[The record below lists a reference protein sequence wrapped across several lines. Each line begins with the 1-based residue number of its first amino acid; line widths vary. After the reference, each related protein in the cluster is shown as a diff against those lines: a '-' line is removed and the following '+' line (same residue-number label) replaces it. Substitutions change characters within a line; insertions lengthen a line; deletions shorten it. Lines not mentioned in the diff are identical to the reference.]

1 MLEVCILF
9 HVLCTLA
16 LYEKYVGVVPYCFAL
31 HFCCFYTLSVWK
43 STDYYFTACIVQ
55 SNSLAKQ
62 SSFLKQ
68 VCLKCNRKMIKSK
81 INANI
86 ILLLIYFQY
95 ILQILFSF
103 SRIPVLFCSVFFYS
117 VTVSVIHKE
126 PLKHFVFFFSIN
138 GEVSSGE
145 WLQSTGKFRNDL
157 HI

>member
-9 HVLCTLA
+9 HVLCTLVQ
-16 LYEKYVGVVPYCFAL
+16 YEKYVGVVSYCFAL
-31 HFCCFYTLSVWK
+31 HFCCFYTLSVWQ

-95 ILQILFSF
+95 ILQILFSV
-103 SRIPVLFCSVFFYS
+103 SRIYLYFILFSFQ
-117 VTVSVIHKE
+117 TVSVIQKE
-126 PLKHFVFFFSIN
+126 PLKHFVFFFSIY
-138 GEVSSGE
+138 GEVLSGE
-145 WLQSTGKFRNDL
+145 WLQSTDKFRNDR

>member
-9 HVLCTLA
+9 HVRCTLVQ
-16 LYEKYVGVVPYCFAL
+16 YEKYVGVVSYCFAL

-62 SSFLKQ
+62 SALLKQ

-81 INANI
+81 VNANV
-86 ILLLIYFQY
+86 ILLLIYSQY

-103 SRIPVLFCSVFFYS
+103 SRIPILFCSVFFILLQFQLFIKNLLNILYS
-117 VTVSVIHKE
+117 FLAYMVKFCQANSYNQLTVRKVPK
-126 PLKHFVFFFSIN
+126 
-138 GEVSSGE
+138 
-145 WLQSTGKFRNDL
+145 
-157 HI
+157 

>member
-16 LYEKYVGVVPYCFAL
+16 QYEKYVGVVSYCFAL

-43 STDYYFTACIVQ
+43 STDYYFTAWIVQ

-95 ILQILFSF
+95 ILQILFSV
-103 SRIPVLFCSVFFYS
+103 SRIYLYFILFSFQ
-117 VTVSVIHKE
+117 TVSVIQKE
-126 PLKHFVFFFSIN
+126 PLKHFVFFFSIY
-138 GEVSSGE
+138 GEVLSGE
-145 WLQSTGKFRNDL
+145 WLQSTDKFRNDR